1 MPVRTMK
8 RLPPIHPGE
17 VLREEFL
24 KPMNLSAHQLAL
36 GLRVPATRVSEIVNE
51 RRGITADTAMR
62 LARYFGTTSRF
73 WINLQ
78 AAYDLDLAE
87 DRFREAVDREVLP
100 RSA

>member
-1 MPVRTMK
+1 
-8 RLPPIHPGE
+8 
-17 VLREEFL
+17 
-24 KPMNLSAHQLAL
+24 MNLSAHQLAL
-36 GLRVPATRVSEIVNE
+36 ALRVPATRINEIVHQ
-51 RRGITADTAMR
+51 RRGITAGTAMR
-62 LARYFGTTSRF
+62 LARYFGTTAKF